1 MCQRAGTVYT
11 VGEDGNRNSV
21 FRIETQ
27 ALPGKGTS
35 NISGVPGSG
44 MKEDFETAY
53 DYLKANIREL
63 SPDESLDDH
72 NINIQVLNPG
82 NAEEGKET
90 SVAFLVG
97 IISGILDRSV
107 RSSLVVL
114 GSMSLMGELVPVN
127 SLVDKLQLA
136 SDAGANQILLP
147 AKNKKD
153 LGKVP
158 DELLDEVELI
168 FYRDPVNA
176 ASKPMNIE

>member
-1 MCQRAGTVYT
+1 
-11 VGEDGNRNSV
+11 
-21 FRIETQ
+21 
-27 ALPGKGTS
+27 
-35 NISGVPGSG
+35 

-82 NAEEGKET
+82 NAEEGEET

-97 IISGILDRSV
+97 IISGILDRPV

-158 DELLDEVELI
+158 DELLDEIELI

-176 ASKPMNIE
+176 ASKAMDIE